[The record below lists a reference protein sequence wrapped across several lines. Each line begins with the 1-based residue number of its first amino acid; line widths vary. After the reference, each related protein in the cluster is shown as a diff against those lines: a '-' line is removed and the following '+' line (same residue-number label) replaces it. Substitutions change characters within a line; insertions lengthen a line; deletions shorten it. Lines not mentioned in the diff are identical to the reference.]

1 MEKFIRFYN
10 QNRNKIYIFI
20 AIIIIGYIFLKIIN
34 GIIEEQ
40 KKEDL
45 QNLSNNINSKLEK
58 NEVVLNNTTSSN
70 NIENENITD
79 VFFNYCKNQDQY
91 SKAYE
96 LISDKVKET
105 KYNSEEQF
113 VRDFIDVFFNVP
125 ENCKKIEL
133 DSNEKIYMVETYEND
148 ILSSGNVSN
157 VKRIFLSVILEDGE
171 KKINITD
178 YIKEKEIDKELFKNN
193 VEIKINNVTYFYDY
207 VEYEISITNNGN
219 TVFDTNSLNN
229 AKVLIDREEIYFN
242 NIIDE
247 GKLEKGD
254 VRNLNMR
261 LNILYRKSKKINQ
274 IIFNINNEEMKIKL

>member
-20 AIIIIGYIFLKIIN
+20 AIIIIGYIFLKVIN

-70 NIENENITD
+70 NIENENTTD

-91 SKAYE
+91 NKAYE

-157 VKRIFLSVILEDGE
+157 VKRIFLSVILEDGK